1 MSALTRR
8 VLLRRILETGV
19 SLSIVPAAIGAA
31 AESCV
36 DPSSESLRESLHYS
50 SSSTKPGE
58 SCQGC
63 GFFAGDTAKP
73 SCGTCQIMSGPVD
86 AGGHCDSW
94 AAKSAS

>member
-1 MSALTRR
+1 MKALTRR

-19 SLSIVPAAIGAA
+19 SLAIVPAAIGAA

-50 SSSTKPGE
+50 SPSTKPSE
-58 SCQGC
+58 FCKGC
-63 GFFAGDTAKP
+63 GFFGADTAKP
-73 SCGTCQIMSGPVD
+73 ACGNCQIMSGPVD

-94 AAKSAS
+94 AAKGSS